1 MLDILDEN
9 GLMYSKPVD
18 KLMDP
23 NMKLCVDQGELM
35 TNPDSY
41 QHLVG
46 KMNFLMITRPDISF
60 AVSVV
65 SPFISDLCYTLEGD
79 FEDP

>member
-1 MLDILDEN
+1 M
-9 GLMYSKPVD
+9 GSKLVD
-18 KLMDP
+18 TPMDP

-41 QHLVG
+41 RRLVG
-46 KMNFLMITRPDISF
+46 KMNFLMITRPDILF

-65 SPFISDLCYTLEGD
+65 SPFISALCYTLEGD